1 MIETKYKTL
10 MVGVG
15 KNITD
20 NEVYL
25 RIEDKDS
32 CTGILNLCWLD
43 PIQLGKMITELTRMK
58 QILDERKTRL
68 DELISKTNF
77 SLLYRD
83 FEQRFNK
90 YPVQMACYEAF
101 GKALSA
107 GLIDEDT
114 YYAAEKYYGRLW
126 NYTGD

>member
-1 MIETKYKTL
+1 MIETEYRTI

-15 KNITD
+15 KHITD

-32 CTGILNLCWLD
+32 YTGILNLCWLD
-43 PIQLGKMITELTRMK
+43 PNQLGKMITELTRMK

-68 DELISKTNF
+68 DELIRTTNF
-77 SLLYRD
+77 SSLYAD
-83 FEQRFNK
+83 FDRRFNP
-90 YPVQMACYEAF
+90 YPIDMARYEAF

-114 YYAAEKYYGRLW
+114 YYAAEKYYGQLW

>member
-1 MIETKYKTL
+1 MIETEYKTI
-10 MVGVG
+10 MVGTE
-15 KNITD
+15 KYITSD
-20 NEVYL
+20 KVYL

-32 CTGILNLCWLD
+32 ATGILNLCWLD
-43 PIQLGKMITELTRMK
+43 ANQVVKLINHLTKAK

-68 DELISKTNF
+68 DELIRNTNF
-77 SLLYRD
+77 SSLYNE

-90 YPVQMACYEAF
+90 YPVQMARHEAF
-101 GKALSA
+101 GKALYA

-114 YYAAEKYYGRLW
+114 YYAAAKYYGRLW